1 MKVSSIFLLI
11 SLFALMESSL
21 NTFSTKKCSDYDVLF
36 NKTRENYLEYQAFS
50 RGFCRSLQL
59 DEGYAQCCY
68 LKYKYTDGNTYYNC
82 AQLTLAQYYDIDKAK
97 DYYKGLNYD
106 VKSLECTSSSY
117 LYGSFLLL
125 LFILF

>member
-1 MKVSSIFLLI
+1 MKVFSIFLLI

-21 NTFSTKKCSDYDVLF
+21 NTFSTQKCSDYERTTD
-36 NKTRENYLEYQAFS
+36 LEHQAFS
-50 RGFCRSLQL
+50 RSFCRSLQL
-59 DEGYAQCCY
+59 DESYAQCCY
-68 LKYKYTDGNTYYNC
+68 LKYKIGDNTYYNC
-82 AQLTLAQYYDIDKAK
+82 AQITLAEYYDIDVAK
-97 DYYKGLNYD
+97 KRYKSYNYD

>member
-11 SLFALMESSL
+11 SLFALMESEL
-21 NTFSTKKCSDYDVLF
+21 KTFSTKKCTDYYGQELAQ
-36 NKTRENYLEYQAFS
+36 QAFS
-50 RGFCRSLQL
+50 RGFCRSLQI
-59 DEGYAQCCY
+59 EESYAQCCY
-68 LKYKYTDGNTYYNC
+68 LKYKYNDRTYYNC
-82 AQLTLAQYYDIDKAK
+82 APLSLAQFYDIDTTIKNFESK
-97 DYYKGLNYD
+97 YSID

>member
-21 NTFSTKKCSDYDVLF
+21 NTFSTQKCSDYERTTD
-36 NKTRENYLEYQAFS
+36 LEHQAFS
-50 RGFCRSLQL
+50 RSFCRSLQL
-59 DEGYAQCCY
+59 DESYAQCCY
-68 LKYKYTDGNTYYNC
+68 LKYKIGDNTYYNC
-82 AQLTLAQYYDIDKAK
+82 AQITLAEYYDIDVAK
-97 DYYKGLNYD
+97 DRYKGYNYD

>member
-1 MKVSSIFLLI
+1 MKVFSIFLLI

-21 NTFSTKKCSDYDVLF
+21 NTFSTQKCSDYERTTD
-36 NKTRENYLEYQAFS
+36 LEHQAFS
-50 RGFCRSLQL
+50 RSFCRSLQL
-59 DEGYAQCCY
+59 DESYAQCCY
-68 LKYKYTDGNTYYNC
+68 LKYKFGDKTYYNC
-82 AQLTLAQYYDIDKAK
+82 AQITLAEYYDIDVAK
-97 DYYKGLNYD
+97 KRYKSYNYD

>member
-1 MKVSSIFLLI
+1 MKVFSIFLLI
-11 SLFALMESSL
+11 SLFALMESEL
-21 NTFSTKKCSDYDVLF
+21 KTFSTKKCTDYEGTKD
-36 NKTRENYLEYQAFS
+36 ENQAYS
-50 RGFCRSLQL
+50 RGFCRSLQIE
-59 DEGYAQCCY
+59 EGFAQCCY
-68 LKYKYTDGNTYYNC
+68 LKYKLDGNTYYNC

-125 LFILF
+125 LFILL

>member
-1 MKVSSIFLLI
+1 MKVFSIFLLI

-21 NTFSTKKCSDYDVLF
+21 NTFSTQKCSDYERTTD
-36 NKTRENYLEYQAFS
+36 LEHQAFS
-50 RGFCRSLQL
+50 RSFCRSLQL
-59 DEGYAQCCY
+59 DESYAQCCY
-68 LKYKYTDGNTYYNC
+68 LKYKIGDNTYYNC
-82 AQLTLAQYYDIDKAK
+82 AQITLAEYYDIDVAK
-97 DYYKGLNYD
+97 DRYKGYNYD